1 VVSGERYRVVTRQNG
16 KEHVSSVVLGA
27 EEVMEHLRLEQRMH
41 TLANWHVKSAV
52 RYGELWPE
60 LHCSTYGKERVVFV
74 RKFSPMDDV

>member
-1 VVSGERYRVVTRQNG
+1 VTRQNG

-27 EEVMEHLRLEQRMH
+27 EEVMGHLRLEQRMH
-41 TLANWHVKSAV
+41 TLADWHVRSAV

-60 LHCSTYGKERVVFV
+60 LYLEKGGKERVVFV